1 MDREWSDI
9 IIVFV
14 EDSLFLLVFKVIIT
28 IDYIYRLVKWGC
40 LKSSSRDCS
49 FVNNWR
55 AWSGV
60 QGCSEV
66 SFKWVTSYVIDTC
79 VKPFLLRTQCRLRME
94 PKHATFCATPFF
106 KHLLACTKMFTV
118 ELMDVSRLWDLNEKK
133 IGELLCLQIFV
144 WSPRSAWG
152 MA

>member
-79 VKPFLLRTQCRLRME
+79 VKPFLLRTQCRLRMSILSMGGA
-94 PKHATFCATPFF
+94 KTC
-106 KHLLACTKMFTV
+106 HLLRDALFQA
-118 ELMDVSRLWDLNEKK
+118 LVSLHKNVHRGAHGCLQVMGFEREENRRVALSSD
-133 IGELLCLQIFV
+133 LCLE
-144 WSPRSAWG
+144 S
-152 MA
+152 